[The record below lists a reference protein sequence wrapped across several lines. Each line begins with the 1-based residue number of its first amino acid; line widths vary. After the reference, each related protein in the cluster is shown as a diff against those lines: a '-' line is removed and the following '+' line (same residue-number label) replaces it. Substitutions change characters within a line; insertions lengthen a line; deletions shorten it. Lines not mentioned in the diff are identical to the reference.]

1 MPLPTPI
8 EGAHHPVGS
17 RDWEH
22 HRETIERLYVTD
34 DRSLPEVVGMMTSLH
49 GFVATE
55 RQYKRR
61 ISDWHFD
68 KNVKDEEMRAII
80 ATEALRLQQGK
91 RSVFY
96 VRDRQVDSKKI
107 DRFAQ
112 RKKINK
118 NKSAAL
124 AKSSKPQPSIISS
137 IIFYRL

>member
-1 MPLPTPI
+1 M
-8 EGAHHPVGS
+8 EGAHHPIGP

-34 DRSLPEVVGMMTSLH
+34 DRSLPEVVGMMSSLH

-61 ISDWHFD
+61 ISDWHLD

-80 ATEALRLQQGK
+80 VTESSRLQQGK

-96 VRDRQVDSKKI
+96 VRDRQVDPKKI

-112 RKKINK
+112 RKKIDK
-118 NKSAAL
+118 YRSVAL
-124 AKSSKPQPSIISS
+124 AKSSESQPSSIPSIIS
-137 IIFYRL
+137 YQV